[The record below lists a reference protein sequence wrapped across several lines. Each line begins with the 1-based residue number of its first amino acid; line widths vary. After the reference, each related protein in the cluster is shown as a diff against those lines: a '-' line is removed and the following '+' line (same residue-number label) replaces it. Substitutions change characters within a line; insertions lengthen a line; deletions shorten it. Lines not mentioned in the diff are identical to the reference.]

1 MYSSRLDCN
10 AVIVL
15 FLNDMTFLIHDLSTP
30 LDCDDGVERL
40 WDRVCTVAVFFWF
53 IARNL
58 MVCQKH
64 SALSCLKY
72 EFWCW
77 SIFQAWWFLAR
88 LWERWAFAIS
98 HLSYETNAIRHFVL
112 QVHFFWLS
120 GGSQDPSTDLTAWT
134 RVRVW
139 GTGCWPCGITFLR
152 VSACHQADSTLREC
166 VIFDPS

>member
-1 MYSSRLDCN
+1 MSSDVEAFFKHGDSWPVYEKDGHLQ
-10 AVIVL
+10 
-15 FLNDMTFLIHDLSTP
+15 FLICGRRQMQYVIL
-30 LDCDDGVERL
+30 
-40 WDRVCTVAVFFWF
+40 
-53 IARNL
+53 
-58 MVCQKH
+58 CQKH

-77 SIFQAWWFLAR
+77 SIFQAWWFFAR

-112 QVHFFWLS
+112 QVHFFWVS

-166 VIFDPS
+166 VIFDSS